1 MTNPT
6 KSDLRDKLEAQVQAV
21 EAEIKRLR
29 EQKVERKDAAER
41 DVSDEE
47 RAERKQLSAALNK
60 ARDRLEEARAAL
72 ERFDKSGQEHAV
84 VVQGDRVAGSIA
96 VHVPPG
102 SSHDARMRLIDDAL
116 AEPLAAVVSE
126 LGVVLAAA
134 PSKYVRER
142 SGRDAEGRTVL
153 DVDGAVEGDL
163 LVPAV
168 RQVHKPGRRG
178 R

>member
-6 KSDLRDKLEAQVQAV
+6 KSDYRDKLAAEVRAA
-21 EAEIKRLR
+21 EAEVERLR
-29 EQKVERKDAAER
+29 EAKAETKEAASR
-41 DVSDEE
+41 DVSEEE
-47 RAERKQLSAALNK
+47 RVARKQVSAALNK
-60 ARDRLEEARAAL
+60 ARERLEEARLVL
-72 ERFDKSGQEHAV
+72 ERFDKSGQEHAI
-84 VVQGDRVAGSIA
+84 VVQGNRAVGSIA

-102 SSHDARMRLIDDAL
+102 TSHETRGQLVDETL
-116 AEPLAAVVSE
+116 ADPLAKAAEE

-134 PSKYVRER
+134 PSRYVRER

-153 DVDGAVEGDL
+153 DVEGVVEGDV

-168 RQVHKPGRRG
+168 NRARKTGRRG